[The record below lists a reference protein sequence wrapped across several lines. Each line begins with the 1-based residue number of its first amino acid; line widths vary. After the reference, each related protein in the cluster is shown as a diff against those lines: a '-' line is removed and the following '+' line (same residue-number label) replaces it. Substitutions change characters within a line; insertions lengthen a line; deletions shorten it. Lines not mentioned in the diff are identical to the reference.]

1 MTHGLVHA
9 SYSFASLAGCK
20 TDFLCTHNVEVDS
33 MCKEVPIE
41 DPTKCP
47 HAALWDGMTLE
58 TWKQQTLWT
67 ISKSTAI
74 N

>member
-1 MTHGLVHA
+1 
-9 SYSFASLAGCK
+9 
-20 TDFLCTHNVEVDS
+20 

-58 TWKQQTLWT
+58 TWKQQTIWT
-67 ISKSTAI
+67 SSKSTRNICVMLLCCKKKASQV
-74 N
+74 

>member
-1 MTHGLVHA
+1 
-9 SYSFASLAGCK
+9 
-20 TDFLCTHNVEVDS
+20 

-41 DPTKCP
+41 DPTKCH

-67 ISKSTAI
+67 ISKSTAV